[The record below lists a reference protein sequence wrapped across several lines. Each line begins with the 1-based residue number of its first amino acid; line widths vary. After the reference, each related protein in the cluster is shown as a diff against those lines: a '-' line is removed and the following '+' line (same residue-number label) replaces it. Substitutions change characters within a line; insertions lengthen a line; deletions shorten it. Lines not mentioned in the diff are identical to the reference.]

1 MAGLMTTLLDANII
15 IALLNSG
22 DVHRDRV
29 ADFLRTTADDLCLP
43 MLSLAE
49 ALVLQVRVGR
59 GEQAEAKVL
68 ALGIRVLPGDLVG
81 ALSLAQVR
89 AGTGLRMPDC
99 VVLASAQQLGARL
112 ATTDAKLA
120 AAALAAGVPLAL

>member
-1 MAGLMTTLLDANII
+1 MTTLLDANII